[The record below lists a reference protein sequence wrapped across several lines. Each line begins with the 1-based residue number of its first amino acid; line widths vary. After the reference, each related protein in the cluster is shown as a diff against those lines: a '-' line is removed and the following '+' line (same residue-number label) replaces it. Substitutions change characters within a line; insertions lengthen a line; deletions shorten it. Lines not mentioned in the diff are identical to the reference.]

1 MGEWI
6 EEHAAHIAAAI
17 AFGPI
22 ALGAISLIFLLRDAF
37 RAGKP
42 EKPET
47 EAHKKMENAAEWVG
61 KALIVAVEIAFTLLG
76 IWGIYHFI
84 KGF

>member
-1 MGEWI
+1 MSEWI
-6 EEHAAHIAAAI
+6 EEHAAHIVSAI
-17 AFGPI
+17 VFGPLV
-22 ALGAISLIFLLRDAF
+22 LGALSLILVLRDAF

-47 EAHKKMENAAEWVG
+47 EARKKMENAAEWIG
-61 KALIVAVEIAFTLLG
+61 KALIVVVEIAITLLG